1 MLRRKLHESLTV
13 RIFLITLLILLGA
26 GAITFA
32 LIAWATPI
40 TYTAAASDDLR
51 AQTDLL
57 VERLSVTAL
66 EDCGPILDEFI
77 RASKSS
83 VMLVDANGHI
93 VQDTNSQLSIQSVYE
108 DESTIVTVTSD
119 SMFTAS
125 EIQSLW
131 NGDPPAAIIQED
143 GREYA
148 LSRASDTQVTEVTF
162 AGGQTCELYV
172 SPGVRSENLAVAALA
187 RMAPWVL
194 LVLLAFSALCA
205 VVYSRYITRPIV
217 RLSGIAGKMAEL
229 DFGWICGET
238 RRDEIGALGRSL
250 DRMSQRLSAALTDL
264 RAANDALLGEMER
277 ERELERQRSAFFA
290 AASHE
295 LKTPVTILKGQLTGM
310 LDEVGVY
317 RDRDRYL
324 ARSLQVTSRMEA
336 LVGEIL
342 TISRMESGTGLRK
355 EEVDLS
361 RLVEEQLEQDRELLD
376 QREMDLSLSLAPG
389 LVLRGDPSLLGRA
402 VDNLLSNAALY
413 SPAGAR
419 IRVRTLRL
427 DGRPTLV
434 VENTGVQIGAE
445 ALPRLF
451 EPFYREEQSRNRRTG
466 GSGLGLYLVKMILDR
481 HGARCEIEN
490 ITDGVRARVI
500 FPPETAS

>member
-1 MLRRKLHESLTV
+1 MCRRNIRESLTA
-13 RIFLITLLILLGA
+13 RIFLLTLLLLLGA
-26 GAITFA
+26 GGLTFG

-40 TYTAAASDDLR
+40 TYVSVVGDRL
-51 AQTDLL
+51 QVQVSELTD
-57 VERLSVTAL
+57 RLAL
-66 EDCGPILDEFI
+66 TKLADAGPILDVFVRESGAAVSL
-77 RASKSS
+77 ASPDGES
-83 VMLVDANGHI
+83 VDTGSLYVSVTTA
-93 VQDTNSQLSIQSVYE
+93 VQE
-108 DESTIVTVTSD
+108 SD
-119 SMFTAS
+119 SVSTYTYGA
-125 EIQSLW
+125 
-131 NGDPPAAIIQED
+131 D
-143 GREYA
+143 GGRAQREGAGHYVTTA
-148 LSRASDTQVTEVTF
+148 LSDALIAEVTF
-162 AGGQTCELYV
+162 ADRAETYQLLV
-172 SPGVRSENLAVAALA
+172 VPPMRLANQAVEALNRAAPCLALA
-187 RMAPWVL
+187 
-194 LVLLAFSALCA
+194 LLAFSLLCA
-205 VVYSRYITRPIV
+205 VGYSRYLARPIV
-217 RLSGIAGKMAEL
+217 RISSIAGRMAEL
-229 DFGWICGET
+229 DFQWKCGET

-250 DRMSQRLSAALTDL
+250 DEMAERLSAALAELEEANAAL
-264 RAANDALLGEMER
+264 RGDMER
-277 ERELERQRSAFFA
+277 ARELERQRLAFFS

-355 EEVDLS
+355 EELDLS

-490 ITDGVRARVI
+490 ITDGVRVRVI

>member
-1 MLRRKLHESLTV
+1 MCRRNIRESLTA
-13 RIFLITLLILLGA
+13 RIFLLTLLLLLGA
-26 GAITFA
+26 GGLTFG

-40 TYTAAASDDLR
+40 TYVSVVGDRL
-51 AQTDLL
+51 QVQVSELTD
-57 VERLSVTAL
+57 RLAL
-66 EDCGPILDEFI
+66 TKLADAGPILDVFVRESGAAVSL
-77 RASKSS
+77 ASPDGES
-83 VMLVDANGHI
+83 VDTGSLYVSVTTA
-93 VQDTNSQLSIQSVYE
+93 VQE
-108 DESTIVTVTSD
+108 SD
-119 SMFTAS
+119 SVSTYTYGAD
-125 EIQSLW
+125 
-131 NGDPPAAIIQED
+131 GGPAQ
-143 GREYA
+143 RERAGHYVTTA
-148 LSRASDTQVTEVTF
+148 LSDALIAEVTF
-162 AGGQTCELYV
+162 ADRAETYQLLV
-172 SPGVRSENLAVAALA
+172 VPPMRLANQAVEALNRAAPCLALA
-187 RMAPWVL
+187 
-194 LVLLAFSALCA
+194 LLAFSLLCA
-205 VVYSRYITRPIV
+205 VGYSRYLARPIV
-217 RLSGIAGKMAEL
+217 RISSIAGRMAEL
-229 DFGWICGET
+229 DFQWKCGET

-250 DRMSQRLSAALTDL
+250 DEMAERLVRRPGRAGGRPTRPCGRHGAGQGAGTPAAGLLL
-264 RAANDALLGEMER
+264 RRLPRAEDPRHHPEGAARPGCWTRWA
-277 ERELERQRSAFFA
+277 
-290 AASHE
+290 
-295 LKTPVTILKGQLTGM
+295 
-310 LDEVGVY
+310 VY

-490 ITDGVRARVI
+490 ITDGVRVRVI